1 MLRAKS
7 PFNANTSRIELTAT
21 KLNGVNLYMTVG
33 KTPGT
38 AKNEYLLTNLSSSM
52 MISFEPDQNIYV
64 VAMAN
69 EENP

>member
-1 MLRAKS
+1 
-7 PFNANTSRIELTAT
+7 
-21 KLNGVNLYMTVG
+21 MTVG